1 MASRTSQA
9 EGKAELRRGMQ
20 CKTVGRDALKAM
32 DHLFL
37 FVDRLEACCTM
48 KAVVV

>member
-1 MASRTSQA
+1 
-9 EGKAELRRGMQ
+9 MQ
-20 CKTVGRDALKAM
+20 CKTGERDALKAM

-37 FVDRLEACCTM
+37 FVDRLKACCTV